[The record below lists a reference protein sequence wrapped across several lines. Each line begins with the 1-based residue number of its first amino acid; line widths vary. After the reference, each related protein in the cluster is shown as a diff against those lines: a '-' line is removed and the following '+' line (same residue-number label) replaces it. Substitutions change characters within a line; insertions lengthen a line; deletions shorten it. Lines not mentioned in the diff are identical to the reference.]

1 MNQTEIINIFTKK
14 TLGLT
19 FVLSAA
25 AFAFGQEKVGISGTV
40 VNKNNQPVPYASVT
54 FSNKTNKLLSDAALT
69 DEKGQYKLDITPG
82 NYDITVEAID
92 YKKSVINKQIATAG
106 NIGAL
111 SIEPEASATN
121 IKTNDIQAVV
131 ITAASTKPYKVELD
145 KRTYDPSQDIISKGG
160 NLQDVLQNVPSVEVD
175 TDGTVSMR
183 GSSNVKFLING
194 KPSALLGISEG
205 SNALQSIPADQIE
218 RIEVITNPSSKFEA
232 SGTSGILNII
242 LKKSKKVG
250 FNGSVVGTLG
260 YQPRTMLNANLN
272 WRKNKWTW
280 FLNGGGGYSES
291 TTTNRNSNMNY
302 DRNQKFQLLRSDQET
317 KNKNY
322 SKNYNATAGFVY
334 DIDDKNSVNLS
345 GTIRTF
351 DNETDGRINY
361 NYLYNFD
368 GFTNPSTLRTSNGTN
383 TNLAYQG
390 DLGWDHKFDD
400 KGQNLSV
407 SLSLQRNRSNNY
419 TDIFQQSDYVIK
431 RDEQDLDQDN
441 DFNEIIDIA
450 HEMDYQISNNS
461 QYSRTKSVIGKID
474 YELPI
479 GENSKLEA
487 GYRIDSNNN
496 FYDNTANEAL
506 ALNTPLSILGKFTNV
521 TNYDELFNA
530 FYVQFRSK
538 IGKFGYQLGL
548 RDELSNV
555 KVNYQNLDTDPKTI
569 HSINN
574 NKNYNNLFPSVYL
587 SYDLGKDNQFLLNY
601 SRRID
606 RPRSWFLIPYFSITD
621 NQNLFLG
628 NVDLNPSYVDSFEFG
643 YSVSKKKYTLNPTL
657 FYRKTTDDTKT
668 VAYQEDENTNVYF
681 TTPLN
686 LGTNEQYGLDFNGT
700 ADVFPWL
707 KLMGSFSLFGY
718 KTTGEYSY
726 KTIDVKGNDVIR
738 TQSYAGD
745 GLSTRARLNATFKV
759 DKTFS
764 FQLQGFYRGPQ
775 NTASQDRKAM
785 YALNLGAS
793 KTIWN
798 GDGTIAFNMQD
809 IFNTRSMRN
818 VSYLA
823 TGIRESYMQWQPR
836 QFSVS
841 LTYRF
846 KQGEKIE
853 QTKRKKDIN
862 SNATGDDQ
870 QGGPM

>member
-25 AFAFGQEKVGISGTV
+25 AFAFAQDKVGISGSV

-54 FSNKTNKLLSDAALT
+54 FSNKANKLFSDATLT
-69 DEKGQYKLDITPG
+69 DEKGQYKLDLAPG
-82 NYDITVEAID
+82 AYDITVEAID
-92 YKKSVINKQIATAG
+92 YQKSVINKQITAAG

-111 SIEPEASATN
+111 SIEPEKSATN
-121 IKTNDIQAVV
+121 IKTGDIQGVV
-131 ITAASTKPYKVELD
+131 ITAPSTKPYKVELD

-260 YQPRTMLNANLN
+260 YQPKTMLNANLS
-272 WRKNKWTW
+272 WRKDKWTW
-280 FLNGGGGYSES
+280 FVNGGGGYNES

-302 DRNQKFQLLRSDQET
+302 DRNELFQLLRSDQET

-334 DIDDKNSVNLS
+334 DIDDKNSINLS

-351 DNETDGRINY
+351 DNETDGKINY
-361 NYLYNFD
+361 NYLYNFPP
-368 GFTNPSTLRTSNGTN
+368 FTNPYTLRTSNGNN
-383 TNLAYQG
+383 TNLAFQG

-407 SLSLQRNRSNNY
+407 SLSLQSNKSDNATDIYQESDYLLQRDPTGNIVNILPQMTYTLSNN
-419 TDIFQQSDYVIK
+419 
-431 RDEQDLDQDN
+431 
-441 DFNEIIDIA
+441 A
-450 HEMDYQISNNS
+450 
-461 QYSRTKSVIGKID
+461 QYSLTKSVIGKVD
-474 YELPI
+474 YELPL

-487 GYRIDSNNN
+487 GYRIDRNTN
-496 FYDNTANEAL
+496 FYDNTANEADG
-506 ALNTPLSILGKFTNV
+506 LNIPFAPLNKFTNV

-530 FYVQFRSK
+530 FYAQFRSK
-538 IGKFGYQLGL
+538 IGKLGYQLGV

-555 KVNYQNLDTDPKTI
+555 KVDYRNLEGTTI
-569 HSINN
+569 DN

-643 YSVSKKKYTLNPTL
+643 YSISKKKFTLNPTL
-657 FYRKTTDDTKT
+657 FYRKTTDDSKI
-668 VAYQEDENTNVYF
+668 VAYQEDERTNIYY
-681 TTPLN
+681 TTPIN

-726 KTIDVKGNDVIR
+726 KTIDVKGNDIIR

-745 GLSTRARLNATFKV
+745 GLSTRARLNATLKV

-764 FQLQGFYRGPQ
+764 FQLQGFYRGAQ

-798 GDGTIAFNMQD
+798 GDGTISFNMQD
-809 IFNTRSMRN
+809 IFNTRSMRSVN
-818 VSYLA
+818 YLA
-823 TGIRESYMQWQPR
+823 TGIRESYNQWQPR

-846 KQGEKIE
+846 KQGEKVE
-853 QTKRKKDIN
+853 QVKKKKDIN

>member
-25 AFAFGQEKVGISGTV
+25 AFAFAQEKVGISGSV

-54 FSNKTNKLLSDAALT
+54 FSNKENKLFSDATLT
-69 DEKGQYKLDITPG
+69 DEKGQYKLDLAPG

-92 YKKSVINKQIATAG
+92 YKKSLVNKQITAAG

-111 SIEPEASATN
+111 SIEPEKTVTN
-121 IKTNDIQAVV
+121 LKTQDIQGVT
-131 ITAASTKPYKVELD
+131 ITVQAKPYKVELD
-145 KRTYDPSQDIISKGG
+145 KKTYDPSQDIISKGG
-160 NLQDVLQNVPSVEVD
+160 NLQDVLSNVPSVEVD

-250 FNGSVVGTLG
+250 FNGSVLGTLG
-260 YQPRTMLNANLN
+260 YQPRTNLNANLS
-272 WRKNKWTW
+272 WRKNKLTW

-291 TTTNRNSNMNY
+291 TTTNRNSNLNY
-302 DRNQKFQLLRSDQET
+302 DLNKPLQLLRSDQET

-322 SKNYNATAGFVY
+322 FKNYNATAGLVY
-334 DIDDKNSVNLS
+334 DLNDRNSFNLS
-345 GTIRTF
+345 ATVRTF
-351 DNETDGRINY
+351 DGETDGKLNY
-361 NYLYNFD
+361 NYLFNYPPFP
-368 GFTNPSTLRTSNGTN
+368 NPYTLRTSDGNN
-383 TNLAYQG
+383 NNLAFQG

-419 TDIFQQSDYVIK
+419 TDIYQESNY
-431 RDEQDLDQDN
+431 
-441 DFNEIIDIA
+441 IIEPNAIVPQMSY
-450 HEMDYQISNNS
+450 ELSNNS
-461 QYSRTKSVIGKID
+461 QYSLTKSIIGKID
-474 YELPI
+474 YELPL

-487 GYRIDSNNN
+487 GYRIDRNDN
-496 FYDNTANEAL
+496 FYDNTANQAL
-506 ALNTPLSILGKFTNV
+506 GLNIPFEPLEKFTNV

-530 FYVQFRSK
+530 FYLQFRSK
-538 IGKFGYQLGL
+538 IGKLGYQLGL

-555 KVNYQNLDTDPKTI
+555 KVNYRNLEGSNSIDENKT
-569 HSINN
+569 
-574 NKNYNNLFPSVYL
+574 YNNLFPSVFL

-628 NVDLNPSYVDSFEFG
+628 NVNLNPSYVDSFEFG
-643 YSVSKKKYTLNPTL
+643 YNISKKKFTLNPTL
-657 FYRKTTDDTKT
+657 FYRRTTDDDKT
-668 VAYQEDENTNVYF
+668 VAYQEDERTNVYY
-681 TTPLN
+681 TTPVN

-707 KLMGSFSLFGY
+707 KLMGNISLFGY
-718 KTTGEYSY
+718 KTTGVYTY
-726 KTIDVKGNDVIR
+726 NTIDLDGNNATR
-738 TQSYAGD
+738 TQRYD
-745 GLSTRARLNATFKV
+745 GSGFSTRARLNATFKV

-793 KTIWN
+793 KTIWK
-798 GDGTIAFNMQD
+798 GDGTISFNMQD
-809 IFNTRSMRN
+809 IFNTRSMRSTN
-818 VSYLA
+818 YLA

-836 QFSVS
+836 QFSIS

-853 QTKRKKDIN
+853 QPKKKKDIN
-862 SNATGDDQ
+862 ANDTGGDE

>member
-40 VNKNNQPVPYASVT
+40 VNKSNQPVPYASVT
-54 FSNKTNKLLSDAALT
+54 FSNKTSKLLSDATLT

-92 YKKSVINKQIATAG
+92 YKKSIINKQIATAG

-111 SIEPEASATN
+111 SIEPEKSATN
-121 IKTNDIQAVV
+121 IKTGDIQAVV
-131 ITAASTKPYKVELD
+131 ITAQSTKPYKVELD

-250 FNGSVVGTLG
+250 FNGSVVGNLG
-260 YQPRTMLNANLN
+260 YQPRTMLNANLS

-291 TTTNRNSNMNY
+291 TTTNRNSNTNY
-302 DRNQKFQLLRSDQET
+302 DRNEIYQLLRSNQET

-345 GTIRTF
+345 GTVRTF

-361 NYLYNFD
+361 NYLYNYS
-368 GFTNPSTLRTSNGTN
+368 GFPNPSMLRTSNGN
-383 TNLAYQG
+383 NNNLAYQG

-419 TDIFQQSDYVIK
+419 TDIFQQADFFIQK
-431 RDEQDLDQDN
+431 DDN
-441 DFNEIIDIA
+441 DIDNDGDYNEILDIL
-450 HEMDYQISNNS
+450 HQMDYQISNNT
-461 QYSRTKSVIGKID
+461 QYSLTKSVIGKID
-474 YELPI
+474 YELPL

-487 GYRIDSNNN
+487 GYRIDRNDN

-506 ALNTPLSILGKFTNV
+506 ALNTPLSPLAKFTNI

-530 FYVQFRSK
+530 FYLQFRSK
-538 IGKFGYQLGL
+538 IGNFGYQLGL

-555 KVNYQNLDTDPKTI
+555 KVGYSNLEGAV
-569 HSINN
+569 INN

-657 FYRKTTDDTKT
+657 FYRRTTDDSKT
-668 VAYQEDENTNVYF
+668 VAYQEDERTNVYF
-681 TTPLN
+681 TTPIN

-707 KLMGSFSLFGY
+707 KLMGSFSVFGY

-726 KTIDVKGNDVIR
+726 KTIDVKGNDVTR

-809 IFNTRSMRN
+809 IFNTRSMRSVN
-818 VSYLA
+818 YLA

-853 QTKRKKDIN
+853 QSKRKKDIN

>member
-54 FSNKTNKLLSDAALT
+54 FSNKTSKLLSDATLT

-111 SIEPEASATN
+111 AIDPEASATN
-121 IKTNDIQAVV
+121 IKTGDIQGVV
-131 ITAASTKPYKVELD
+131 ITAQSTKPYKVELD

-280 FLNGGGGYSES
+280 FLNGGGGYNES
-291 TTTNRNSNMNY
+291 TTTNRNSNTNY
-302 DRNQKFQLLRSDQET
+302 DRNEAFQLLRSSQET

-334 DIDDKNSVNLS
+334 DLDDKNSVNLS

-368 GFTNPSTLRTSNGTN
+368 QFPNPYTLRTSNGTN
-383 TNLAYQG
+383 TNLAFQG
-390 DLGWDHKFDD
+390 DAGWDHKFND
-400 KGQNLSV
+400 KGHNLSV
-407 SLSLQRNRSNNY
+407 SLSLQSNKSDNSTDIYEESDYKLVRNASGNVTNILPEMGYTLSNN
-419 TDIFQQSDYVIK
+419 
-431 RDEQDLDQDN
+431 
-441 DFNEIIDIA
+441 A
-450 HEMDYQISNNS
+450 
-461 QYSRTKSVIGKID
+461 QYSLTKSVIGKID

-487 GYRIDSNNN
+487 GYRIDRNTN
-496 FYDNTANEAL
+496 FYDNTANEADG
-506 ALNTPLSILGKFTNV
+506 LNTPYDILTKFTNV
-521 TNYDELFNA
+521 THYDELFNA
-530 FYVQFRSK
+530 FYLQFRSK

-555 KVNYQNLDTDPKTI
+555 KVDYRNLEGTT
-569 HSINN
+569 INN

-657 FYRKTTDDTKT
+657 FYRKTTDDSKV
-668 VAYQEDENTNVYF
+668 VAYQDDERTNVYF

-726 KTIDVKGNDVIR
+726 KTIDVKGNNVIR

-809 IFNTRSMRN
+809 IFNTRSMRSVN
-818 VSYLA
+818 YLA

-853 QTKRKKDIN
+853 QNKKKKDIN